1 MLEKKAGIS
10 MYVKSLS
17 VKNLRCFVEAE
28 VKFWYPGRAED
39 GPELPNIN
47 LLLGDNG
54 AGKTTLLRAVALAVL
69 SEIIPSSGY
78 VPYNL
83 LRQDL
88 AKPRGGGA
96 SFRAE
101 VRACLA
107 LDAADW
113 GQRSGSLPDSIEVG
127 STIER
132 IRSGELISPLPLAE
146 GEAGSLREVLYDDL
160 SPAFLL
166 VGYGATRWIVGVS
179 EFEPLA
185 NQRRRRRPRYQRVA
199 GLFEEHLGLTP
210 LAAWYPR
217 QSESRKAEIGE
228 ILGDLLPDGS
238 SFLGRRVETDEEDY
252 LFSHR
257 GVGVP
262 LGAMSDGY
270 RAYIG
275 WVTDLL
281 SHIATGTPS
290 TARLRDAHGVVLIDE
305 IDLHLHPEWQRQVVP
320 VLARVF
326 PRLQFILTTHSPIVA
341 GTLSRQNIFVLDGEQ
356 VAQLPEP
363 IHGLNADQILI
374 GPYFNLETTR
384 APGAIEELQRLSK
397 RAMHGDHDAALT
409 YLEKLAVGFDEPET

>member
-1 MLEKKAGIS
+1 
-10 MYVKSLS
+10 MYVKSLR

-28 VKFWYPGRAED
+28 AMFWYPGRADD
-39 GPELPNIN
+39 GPELSNIN

-54 AGKTTLLRAVALAVL
+54 AGKTTILRAVALAVL

-83 LRQDL
+83 LRDL
-88 AKPRGGGA
+88 ANPRGGKSA
-96 SFRAE
+96 LRAE
-101 VRACLA
+101 VRASLA
-107 LDAADW
+107 LDGADW
-113 GQRSGSLPDSIEVG
+113 GMRGGWFPDSIEVG

-132 IRSGELISPLPLAE
+132 IKSGELISPLRQE
-146 GEAGSLREVLYDDL
+146 ESEANNLRDVLYDDL

-166 VGYGATRWIVGVS
+166 VGYGATRWIVGVG
-179 EFEPLA
+179 EFEPLS

-217 QSESRKAEIGE
+217 QSASRQVEVQE
-228 ILGDLLPDGS
+228 ILADLLPDGS
-238 SFLGRRVETDEEDY
+238 SFLGRHVEGEEEDY

-281 SHIATGTPS
+281 YHIATGAPS
-290 TARLRDAHGVVLIDE
+290 SARLRDARGVVLIDE

-320 VLARVF
+320 VLAKVF
-326 PRLQFILTTHSPIVA
+326 PQLQFIMTTHSPIVA
-341 GTLSRQNIFVLDGEQ
+341 GTLSRQNIFVLDGER
-356 VAQLPEP
+356 VVQLSEP
-363 IHGLNADQILI
+363 IHGLNADQILV

-384 APGAIEELQRLSK
+384 APGAVDELQRLSK
-397 RAMHGDHDAALT
+397 RAVHGDRDAALT
-409 YLEKLAVGFDEPET
+409 YLEKLTAGFDEPKS